1 VSTTSTSAAPTA
13 VATPEEVQTFRAEQE
28 KEWGQYVA
36 VAPISFNGAPAYNVG
51 DAVPASNVERYKYA
65 EQGLVA
71 KIGSKNANETI
82 RAIANAASAEPAESA
97 SAPLSLNV
105 SVPEGK

>member
-1 VSTTSTSAAPTA
+1 MSNTNTPAPVAA

-36 VAPISFNGAPAYNVG
+36 VAPISFNGAAAYNVG
-51 DAVPASNVERYKYA
+51 DAVPASNVARYNYA

-82 RAIANAASAEPAESA
+82 RAIANAATAEPTEQA